1 MLRKG
6 ITESFGSAI
15 HALNSTQLTD
25 GVINRSK
32 RMMLDTLGVGLI
44 GTRTAVFNTALK
56 YSQLFKSE
64 EKSSIWGKSDISLPA
79 HYAAFVNGIAVSSM
93 VLFSRQPIPEQTLIS
108 TNGLVIGS
116 LNGL

>member
-1 MLRKG
+1 MWGFFLVVFLTSLISPLQG

-56 YSQLFKSE
+56 YSQVQE
-64 EKSSIWGKSDISLPA
+64 SI
-79 HYAAFVNGIAVSSM
+79 N
-93 VLFSRQPIPEQTLIS
+93 
-108 TNGLVIGS
+108 
-116 LNGL
+116 

>member
-56 YSQLFKSE
+56 YSQVQESINLTLF
-64 EKSSIWGKSDISLPA
+64 ILHMNILNVSL
-79 HYAAFVNGIAVSSM
+79 
-93 VLFSRQPIPEQTLIS
+93 
-108 TNGLVIGS
+108 
-116 LNGL
+116 